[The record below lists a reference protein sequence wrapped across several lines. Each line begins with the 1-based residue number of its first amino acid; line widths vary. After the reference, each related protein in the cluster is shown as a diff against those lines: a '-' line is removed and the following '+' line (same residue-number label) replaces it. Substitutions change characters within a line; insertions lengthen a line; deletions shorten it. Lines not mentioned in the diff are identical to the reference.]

1 MLVRVVHEPKRNH
14 YPAAEKKL
22 SAMLCESVGSTV
34 SYMTFMNYRYLQSI
48 ISCILRAEN
57 QETHNQVHI
66 EVQRVARVQI
76 RGASQPLRAERHPP
90 TIQLCR
96 AQDNDPVVSSR
107 VLAGELVED
116 EAAQRACA
124 EHGEDLERDDG
135 RVGEAPAEVC
145 ARVFFPKRGEG
156 PL

>member
-14 YPAAEKKL
+14 YPAAETAL
-22 SAMLCESVGSTV
+22 SAILFERVGRTV
-34 SYMTFMNYRYLQSI
+34 TYMTFMNYRYLQSI
-48 ISCILRAEN
+48 SWFFSAKKH
-57 QETHNQVHI
+57 ETHNQVHI

-76 RGASQPLRAERHPP
+76 RGSSQPLRAERHPP
-90 TIQLCR
+90 TVQLCR
-96 AQDNDPVVSSR
+96 AQHNDPVVSSR

-116 EAAQRACA
+116 EAAQRAGA

-145 ARVFFPKRGEG
+145 VRVFFPKRGEG

>member
-1 MLVRVVHEPKRNH
+1 MRKRWENGILHDVHE
-14 YPAAEKKL
+14 L
-22 SAMLCESVGSTV
+22 SVL
-34 SYMTFMNYRYLQSI
+34 RSI

-96 AQDNDPVVSSR
+96 AQHNDPVVSSR
-107 VLAGELVED
+107 VLAGELVEN
-116 EAAQRACA
+116 EAAQRAGA

>member
-14 YPAAEKKL
+14 NPAAEKGL
-22 SAMLCESVGSTV
+22 SAMLCESVGRTV

-76 RGASQPLRAERHPP
+76 RGSSQPLRAERHPP
-90 TIQLCR
+90 TVQLCR
-96 AQDNDPVVSSR
+96 AQHNDPVVSSR
-107 VLAGELVED
+107 VLAGELVEN
-116 EAAQRACA
+116 EAAQRAGA

-145 ARVFFPKRGEG
+145 VRVFFPKRGEG